1 MFYDTGLNLLPCNKS
16 LHNDIAFGLNN
27 EPIVIDR
34 LTKYFGEEIEKTKS
48 KYCYY
53 DAFSSNTKYEIKSR
67 RCRYDTYSTTI
78 IPIHKRKENENSRLV
93 FVFHFLDG
101 LYYIVFNKDLFE
113 TFEIKE
119 FIYYRQGCANLPV
132 KHFLIPIEC
141 LLKID
146 L

>member
-34 LTKYFGEEIEKTKS
+34 LTKYFGEEIEKTKN

-101 LYYIVFNKDLFE
+101 LYYIVYNKDLFE

-119 FIYYRQGCANLPV
+119 FTYNRQGCANLPL